1 MTLACPV
8 STDHLLSAPL
18 PQLLAEVGAELVESS
33 ITDEGFTG
41 AAVVAEGRVL
51 LSMPPGRPD
60 WERDAVARALLG
72 DVLRV
77 PLPPLPSPYTL
88 TEL

>member
-1 MTLACPV
+1 MISPTR
-8 STDHLLSAPL
+8 LLEAPL
-18 PQLLAEVGAELVESS
+18 PQLLAEVGAELVDSR
-33 ITDEGFTG
+33 ITDAAFTG
-41 AAVVAEGRVL
+41 AAVVADGRVL
-51 LSMPPGRPD
+51 LSMPPGRPE